1 MRISLW
7 CQRLIT
13 DEDGVS
19 TVEYALLLSAI
30 VLGLTVTWH
39 SLGDGMVKVVGDTN
53 EVLSPT
59 PQALG
64 CAEARAHQ

>member
-1 MRISLW
+1 MRIW

-13 DEDGVS
+13 DQDGVT

-30 VLGLTVTWH
+30 AVGLTVTWH

-53 EVLSPT
+53 EILDPA

-64 CAEARAHQ
+64 CAEAYQ